1 MPQKEID
8 LAVWRF
14 NGGQKLM
21 NYDGYMAYRDR
32 LSVKMMC
39 DRFGVSKTA
48 LVIRLRQL
56 GFLEDR
62 PYSEYHDPLEILA

>member
-1 MPQKEID
+1 
-8 LAVWRF
+8 
-14 NGGQKLM
+14 M

>member
-1 MPQKEID
+1 
-8 LAVWRF
+8 
-14 NGGQKLM
+14 
-21 NYDGYMAYRDR
+21 
-32 LSVKMMC
+32 MMC